1 MNGMVNDAVEEFQ
14 RGGSFAGL
22 IIDSKKAALQCDH
35 NTSRKQTEDE
45 SRLPAI
51 EAAYGSILREL
62 GEDADRQGLLRTP
75 LRAAKAMQ
83 FLTKGYHETVE
94 GKATGVWGAWWGSRN
109 SSIMLGESSKIIRF
123 CLQVLNF
130 TFP

>member
-22 IIDSKKAALQCDH
+22 IIDAKKAAQQQDH
-35 NTSRKQTEDE
+35 NTSRKQKEDE
-45 SRLPAI
+45 SHLPAI

-83 FLTKGYHETVE
+83 FLTKGYHERVE
-94 GKATGVWGAWWGSRN
+94 GEATGGRQWSGGFW
-109 SSIMLGESSKIIRF
+109 
-123 CLQVLNF
+123 LQFGLQLLNF
-130 TFP
+130 LSN

>member
-94 GKATGVWGAWWGSRN
+94 GKATGVWGA
-109 SSIMLGESSKIIRF
+109 
-123 CLQVLNF
+123 
-130 TFP
+130 